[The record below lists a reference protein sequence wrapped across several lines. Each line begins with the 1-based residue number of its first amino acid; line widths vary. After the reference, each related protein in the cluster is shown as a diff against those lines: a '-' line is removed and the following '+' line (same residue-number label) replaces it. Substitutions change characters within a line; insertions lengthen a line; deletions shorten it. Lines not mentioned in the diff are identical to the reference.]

1 MWDTDLVVIFTGVVA
16 IVLILAGAFVLRPF
30 FKRLADVMDRY
41 LSERGREESEMRRL
55 DAMHELLEGMN
66 QRLSLMEERLDF
78 TESLVTE
85 ERRGPALEEGSGGEP
100 SGGEPADGEPAGRA

>member
-41 LSERGREESEMRRL
+41 LNERGREESEIRRL
-55 DAMHELLEGMN
+55 EAMHELLEGMS

-78 TESLVTE
+78 TESLVSE
-85 ERRGPALEEGSGGEP
+85 ERRERALEERSG
-100 SGGEPADGEPAGRA
+100 AAPAGEESAGRG